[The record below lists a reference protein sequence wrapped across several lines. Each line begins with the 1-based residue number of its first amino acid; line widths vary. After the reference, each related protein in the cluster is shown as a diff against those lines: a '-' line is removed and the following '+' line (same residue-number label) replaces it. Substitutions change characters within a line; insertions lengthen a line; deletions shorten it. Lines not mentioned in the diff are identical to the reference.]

1 MRFGETPPSPGRPK
15 PERFDPSK
23 TIYGSIE
30 SGFSHEPRPGD
41 LGRVRETPQPRAE
54 QLIAAQAS
62 NLQASARS
70 AREQLRIS
78 PEQRAVRIAA
88 VGGLEQ
94 RLASAKAITERLESA
109 AVSQQREAD
118 ILSGGLEDLSHGRS
132 PLPEFRQAVENLL
145 AMTAQELQSVRQREQ
160 PSGAAAGYESP
171 YVKQARERLQA
182 FQNLLDRMDK
192 LAA

>member
-1 MRFGETPPSPGRPK
+1 MRIGETPPSPGRPK
-15 PERFDPSK
+15 PERFDPNK

-41 LGRVRETPQPRAE
+41 LGRVRETPPPRAE

-62 NLQASARS
+62 AFHADARR
-70 AREQLRIS
+70 AREQLRVT

-88 VGGLEQ
+88 VGGLEE

-118 ILSGGLEDLSHGRS
+118 ILTGGLEDLSQGRA
-132 PLPEFRQAVENLL
+132 PMPEFRQAVENLL
-145 AMTAQELQSVRQREQ
+145 AQSAQELQAVRQREQ
-160 PSGAAAGYESP
+160 RPGAAAGYESP